1 MKKIY
6 YPVLTGLLCSFMGI
20 TSQGQ
25 PSDLVLNGSETG
37 TVVHEAT
44 NSIMFSQGY
53 SYTTDG
59 GTMLAQIVEEQPIYN
74 KNIVYSDAVDP
85 SSYEI
90 DATLPVGKTEGALS
104 VSGTA
109 SFQVPITVPKGANGL
124 QPNLSLDYTSYLS
137 AGSIG
142 SGWNIGGLSVISRVT
157 QDIYND
163 GQTMA
168 VDGTYS
174 DRFALDGKRLL
185 VTSGSYGYSGSEYRT
200 EREEF
205 SKIVAYGTSGQ
216 GPLYFIVY
224 TKSGLICEYGN
235 SADSRVT
242 LNGSSIL
249 YWKVNKIT
257 DRYGNYMNFNYIS
270 SDDEHPIGEID
281 YTGNASQST
290 EPSVKVYFRYQARSN
305 VNQYVYGGK
314 NFYSDILLIKIRIT
328 SNGQNYKRY
337 DLDYCED
344 KRYPLLQ
351 KITEY
356 SSQDQPLNPLVFTY
370 SNQTEQFSASS
381 GIYSA
386 SVNERIYQGDFN
398 GDGRTDIMTAP
409 LSGYGDMKVYLADQN
424 GNMAFSWQ
432 TYTDFGNG
440 ETNYIIADFNG
451 DGLSDIMQIVY
462 DYGFDFYYF
471 QSTGSS
477 FDNFYHDY
485 WSTDEDLDH
494 YQIVD
499 YNGDG
504 KLEVMV
510 YKEYSGAL
518 TVLPF
523 YELYSFSGSFI
534 QDGYMPS
541 TGTLPP
547 AGVGSTPFQILDFN
561 GDGCS
566 DILALNDTMYYLE
579 EFKGTDNKLILTGS
593 GSNMVNTNSL
603 RYGDF
608 NGDGRTDIL
617 KTDKAVN
624 PVWSFLIYTQNGFR
638 EQGIT
643 GLPSFNLVST
653 NNQWNCC
660 DVNGD
665 GKMDMILWGKGTS
678 DTPNKIY
685 VATNLVNGYEYD
697 MQEYTSPIN
706 FDLSN
711 VTDEHPLYF
720 YFGDYNGDGREGFFY
735 SKPGS
740 QRSFSFA
747 HGTVSN
753 LMGNIFDGLG
763 YESSISYSPSSDAG
777 VYTRGTTP
785 AYPLSNYTDVLQLV
799 SAVSYDNGIGDFVR
813 YDYTYEGAK
822 VHLQGKGFLGFSKI
836 TEENEALEATST
848 EYHTIN
854 GTYYYPQVTR
864 IVKHDYGTVT
874 TTDNTWSELDFGN
887 KRFFPYISSSTVTD
901 NLTGLSTTTSRDYFA
916 DGNLKSVTENFGGG
930 HTRKTEFA
938 YNDEHT
944 DSWLIGRPTTITR
957 TSVSGAGT
965 RTFVTNRTY
974 FSTNNSPDTDQYNT
988 GDASAWTLARSYD
1001 AFGNLTGEQQSA
1013 TGLSARNT
1021 VYGYDTR
1028 GVNLLS
1034 VTDPV
1039 GRETGYTYDA
1049 VTGLIKTQT
1058 DPYGNLTT
1066 WNYNSADQVG
1076 SIVPDGGITTTVTR
1090 SFDTS
1095 AGPANARYY
1104 IQQAGSDGTLTKNW
1118 YDRLDRQIRNE
1129 TRGFSGTMIKK
1140 DWQYNGKTELFRFS
1154 EPTTGTPS
1162 SWNVINYDD
1171 YARVHSR
1178 DPYYG
1183 ATTTY
1188 SYSGPT
1194 TTSVVN
1200 SRTYTTTIDA
1210 AGQVTGRTDPG
1221 GSLTYTWWPDGLL
1234 KSAQSPGSVV
1244 TSMTYDRN
1252 GNRLTLNDPSA
1263 GTITETWYGTGEA
1276 KTHLNARGQTTTYT
1290 YQSDGL
1296 LDYYT
1301 ASPSDEGQTN
1311 YSYNSDG
1318 QVSSITSPGGVS
1330 RTYTYDTRGRIS
1342 TVTESIGGESNTVT
1356 YSYDSYGRLY
1366 RKYFDGTTDYEQY
1379 NYNSYGYL
1387 YRVQFNGTTVWQAT
1401 AMDNYGRITQA
1412 SIGGTTNTWSYD
1424 SNNMLSQIYASGV
1437 RQDTYSFDVNTGN
1450 LNTRSNTL
1458 KSLTESFG
1466 YDAVGLDRL
1475 TSVTGP
1481 SGQTVTYGSNG
1492 NIQSKS
1498 DAGTYAYSNTPY
1510 AVSSISGA
1518 LNIPATTQQISYYS
1532 FEKVKNITE
1541 GTKTADFVYNAD
1553 QQRIRM
1559 VLKDNGTTTKTRWY
1573 FGRSCEREQVGSTVT
1588 RYIWIGGDAYSAVAL
1603 ARKVGSG
1610 SWEVL
1615 NIFRD
1620 HLGTITQLKS
1630 GSTIY
1635 EYSYDAWGRR
1645 RDKDTW
1651 GYTLSGEPD
1660 LIAGRGFTGH
1670 EELTDFNLTNM
1681 NGRLYDPVA
1690 GRFLNPDPYVQASGF
1705 TQNFNRYSYALN
1717 NPLRYIDPNGN
1728 SWWSHFWNWAG
1739 NRFNNLGN
1747 WLKDQNVQAG
1757 INISGNGTVPFVS
1770 VPVSGN
1776 TNVSVGYNTDTG
1788 RLGVG
1793 NNSSG
1798 LNSFYYPSYN
1808 YNRPEEIALQS
1819 IENARQTANGGG
1831 NSGQASNIV
1840 SGASLGVSIA
1850 ENWGYD
1856 ATIGIWKDLSKIRY
1870 YASGWTTGNQYVLKP
1885 LSITKGATS
1894 FLYGADLF
1902 LNYSG
1907 WANGQQSGLETG
1919 LNVGVSTTSLI
1930 VGGTAGI
1937 GVAAGYG
1944 YLKYMWNTVIDYGQ
1958 TIRQYYQETY
1968 QNLMKGT
1975 PFDPQYQ
1982 Y

>member
-6 YPVLTGLLCSFMGI
+6 YPVLTGLLCLFMGI

-25 PSDLVLNGSETG
+25 PSDLVLSSSESG
-37 TVVHEAT
+37 TIVHEAT
-44 NSIMFSQGY
+44 NSILFSQGY
-53 SYTTDG
+53 SYIPNG
-59 GTMLAQIVEEQPIYN
+59 GAMLAQIVEEQPIYGN
-74 KNIVYSDAVDP
+74 VVYSDAINP
-85 SSYEI
+85 YTYEI
-90 DATLPVGKTEGALS
+90 NTTLPVGKTEGTLS
-104 VSGTA
+104 ISGTA
-109 SFQVPITVPKGANGL
+109 SYHVPITVPQGANGL
-124 QPNLSLDYTSYLS
+124 HPNLSLDYTSYLS
-137 AGSIG
+137 AGIIG
-142 SGWNIGGLSVISRVT
+142 SGWNIGGLSEISRVT
-157 QDIYND
+157 PDIYND
-163 GQTMA
+163 GETRA
-168 VDGTYS
+168 IDGTYS
-174 DRFALDGKRLL
+174 DRFVLDGKRLL
-185 VTSGSYGYSGSEYRT
+185 VTSGNYGYDGSEYRT

-205 SKIVAYGTSGQ
+205 SKIVAYGSSGQ

-224 TKSGLICEYGN
+224 TQSGLICEYGN

-242 LNGSSIL
+242 LNGSSVL
-249 YWKVNKIT
+249 YWKVSKIT
-257 DRYGNYMNFNYIS
+257 DRYGNYMTFKYIS
-270 SDDEHPIGEID
+270 SDDEHPVGEID

-290 EPSVKVYFRYQARSN
+290 EPSVKIYFRYQYRTN

-314 NFYSDILLIKIRIT
+314 KFYGNILLHKIRIT
-328 SNGQNYKRY
+328 RNGHNYKRY
-337 DLDYCED
+337 DLDYCEENG
-344 KRYPLLQ
+344 YPLLQ

-356 SSQDQPLNPLVFTY
+356 SSQSQPLNPLVFIY
-370 SNQTEQFSASS
+370 SKQTEQFNASS
-381 GIYSA
+381 TIYSA
-386 SVNERIYQGDFN
+386 SGKERVYQGDFN

-409 LSGYGDMKVYLADQN
+409 LSGSGNLKVYLADQN
-424 GNMAFSWQ
+424 GNMVFAWQ
-432 TYTDFGNG
+432 ISMDIGIG
-440 ETNYIIADFNG
+440 ITNFIIADFNG
-451 DGLSDIMQIVY
+451 DGLSDMMEAV
-462 DYGFDFYYF
+462 DEPTTHDFYYF
-471 QSTGSS
+471 PSTGSGFNNPS
-477 FDNFYHDY
+477 HDS
-485 WSTDEDLDH
+485 WSVDEDFVNH
-494 YQIVD
+494 YIVD

-510 YKEYSGAL
+510 YEGGVSSPDYR
-518 TVLPF
+518 
-523 YELYSFSGSFI
+523 LYSYAGDFIHEGTMSATGSF
-534 QDGYMPS
+534 
-541 TGTLPP
+541 PP
-547 AGVGSTPFQILDFN
+547 YPVGSSYFQIQDFN

-566 DILALNDTMYYLE
+566 DILALNDTMYYVE
-579 EFKGTDNKLILTGS
+579 QFKGTDNKLIITNTGR
-593 GSNMVNTNSL
+593 NMVNSNSL
-603 RYGDF
+603 RFGDF
-608 NGDGRTDIL
+608 NGDGRTDVL
-617 KTDKAVN
+617 KTNTYEN
-624 PVWSFLIYTQNGFR
+624 PIWSLLVYNLYGFV
-638 EQGIT
+638 EQGTT
-643 GLPSFNLVST
+643 GLPSVSLNGA

-665 GKMDMILWGKGTS
+665 GKMDVILWGKGTS
-678 DTPNKIY
+678 GDLNKIY
-685 VATNLVNGYEYD
+685 VATNLVNGYEYELR
-697 MQEYTSPIN
+697 EYTSP
-706 FDLSN
+706 
-711 VTDEHPLYF
+711 VTFKMTQITQEDPLYF
-720 YFGDYNGDGREGFFY
+720 YFGDYNGDGREDFFY
-735 SKPGS
+735 SYPGS
-740 QRSFSFA
+740 QRCFSFA
-747 HGTVSN
+747 HGTVSS
-753 LMGNIFDGLG
+753 LMSNIFDGLG
-763 YESSISYSPSSDAG
+763 YESSIRYSPSSNAG
-777 VYTRGTTP
+777 VYAKGTP
-785 AYPLSNYTDVLQLV
+785 PVYPLSNYTDVLQLV
-799 SAVSYDNGIGDFVR
+799 SSVSYDNGIGDFVK
-813 YDYTYEGAK
+813 YDYTYEGAEI
-822 VHLQGKGFLGFSKI
+822 HLQGKGFLGFSKI

-864 IVKHDYGTVT
+864 IVKHDYGTIT
-874 TTDNTWSELDFGN
+874 TTENMWSELDFGN

-901 NLTGLSTTTSRDYFA
+901 NLTGLSTTTSRDFFA
-916 DGNLKSVTENFGGG
+916 DGNLRSVTENFGGG
-930 HTRKTEFA
+930 HTRKTEFV

-974 FSTNNSPDTDQYNT
+974 FATNNSPDVDQYNT
-988 GDASAWTLARSYD
+988 GNASAWTLDRSYD
-1001 AFGNLTGEQQSA
+1001 AFGNLTGEQQAA

-1021 VYGYDTR
+1021 VYVYDNQ
-1028 GVNLLS
+1028 GVNLLNM
-1034 VTDPV
+1034 TDPV

-1066 WNYNSADQVG
+1066 WNYNSADQVS

-1104 IQQAGSDGTLTKNW
+1104 IQQTGSDGTLTKNW

-1129 TRGFSGTMIKK
+1129 TRSFSGTMIKK

-1162 SWNVINYDD
+1162 YWNVINYDD

-1221 GSLTYTWWPDGLL
+1221 GGLTYTWCPDGLL
-1234 KSAQSPGSVV
+1234 KSAQAPGSVV

-1252 GNRLTLNDPSA
+1252 GNRLILNDPSA
-1263 GTITETWYGTGEA
+1263 GVITNTWYGTGEA

-1330 RTYTYDTRGRIS
+1330 RSYTYDTRGRIS

-1366 RKYFDGTTDYEQY
+1366 RKYFNGTTDYEQY

-1424 SNNMLSQIYASGV
+1424 SNNMLSQIDASGV

-1475 TSVTGP
+1475 ASVTGP
-1481 SGQTVTYGSNG
+1481 VGQSVTYGING

-1498 DAGTYAYSNTPY
+1498 DAGTYAYNNTPY

-1518 LNIPATTQQISYYS
+1518 QNIPSTTQQVSYYS

-1559 VLKDNGTTTKTRWY
+1559 ILKDNGTTTKTRWY
-1573 FGRSCEREQVGSTVT
+1573 FGSSCEREQTGSTVT

-1610 SWEVL
+1610 SWEVF

-1690 GRFLNPDPYVQASGF
+1690 GRFLSADPYVQASGF
-1705 TQNFNRYSYALN
+1705 NRYSYPLN
-1717 NPLRYIDPNGN
+1717 NPLKFMDP
-1728 SWWSHFWNWAG
+1728 S
-1739 NRFNNLGN
+1739 
-1747 WLKDQNVQAG
+1747 
-1757 INISGNGTVPFVS
+1757 
-1770 VPVSGN
+1770 
-1776 TNVSVGYNTDTG
+1776 
-1788 RLGVG
+1788 
-1793 NNSSG
+1793 
-1798 LNSFYYPSYN
+1798 
-1808 YNRPEEIALQS
+1808 
-1819 IENARQTANGGG
+1819 G
-1831 NSGQASNIV
+1831 NSGDRSVNACH
-1840 SGASLGVSIA
+1840 
-1850 ENWGYD
+1850 
-1856 ATIGIWKDLSKIRY
+1856 R
-1870 YASGWTTGNQYVLKP
+1870 
-1885 LSITKGATS
+1885 
-1894 FLYGADLF
+1894 
-1902 LNYSG
+1902 
-1907 WANGQQSGLETG
+1907 
-1919 LNVGVSTTSLI
+1919 
-1930 VGGTAGI
+1930 
-1937 GVAAGYG
+1937 
-1944 YLKYMWNTVIDYGQ
+1944 
-1958 TIRQYYQETY
+1958 
-1968 QNLMKGT
+1968 
-1975 PFDPQYQ
+1975 
-1982 Y
+1982 